1 MEVLQKDA
9 AGKMT
14 RSIESFRK
22 ELGKVRTGRASFSL
36 LDGIKVDYYGTPTP
50 LQQVGTLSVP
60 ESRLITVTPWDAK
73 MIGPIEKAIQAGGLG
88 LNPSSDGKVVR
99 IPIPPLTE
107 ERRKEL
113 VAGEED
119 GRDARV
125 SVQYPPGGDRGI
137 KREGKKKAISEDD
150 EARPEGS
157 EGDRILH
164 QEDRRHPGAK
174 EQESEIE
181 GPSGASVSSTTA
193 SGRRNEPWPYVS
205 PMNAP
210 PADLPDTCPPIHR

>member
-1 MEVLQKDA
+1 MEALQKDVT
-9 AGKMT
+9 GKMT

-113 VAGEED
+113 VKLVKKMGE
-119 GRDARV
+119 DARV
-125 SVQYPPGGDRGI
+125 SVRSIRREAIERI
-137 KREGKKKAISEDD
+137 KEKEKKKEISED
-150 EARPEGS
+150 EMKRGQE
-157 EGDRILH
+157 RIQKETDAFIKKIDDILKV
-164 QEDRRHPGAK
+164 K
-174 EQESEIE
+174 EQEILE
-181 GPSGASVSSTTA
+181 V
-193 SGRRNEPWPYVS
+193 
-205 PMNAP
+205 
-210 PADLPDTCPPIHR
+210 